1 MLKETIIAKFTQV
14 LAAIPQAQQDALAVE
29 LAKMIPATPDADVD
43 WSVSWGYYM
52 EKDEVGVTIS
62 LKIVPARESETEKLL
77 LADLMTNLV
86 NKGKEN
92 QLLDLSEALD
102 IVLDD
107 INSDKKMTATP
118 ALALTETTFAIRLRF
133 WGAPSEKAKI
143 DAEHEK
149 ELSPQI
155 IYS

>member
-14 LAAIPQAQQDALAVE
+14 LAAIPQ
-29 LAKMIPATPDADVD
+29 ADVD